1 MRLVI
6 NRSQADRKGVFGG
19 HKGVAFTLSTRVEF
33 TEEESQLLEHYRL
46 WDYSVMTQGGVP
58 VTLRSMAS
66 GDTQT
71 LDDVET
77 LLSNEGVVKR
87 SLDKIP
93 QLFEVLRSFGGS
105 EVVDYPRLRVD
116 ADL

>member
-19 HKGVAFTLSTRVEF
+19 HKGVAFTLSTQVEF
-33 TEEESQLLEHYRL
+33 TQEEQQLLDHYRV
-46 WDYSVMTQGGVP
+46 WGYSVLTQGGLP
-58 VTLRSMAS
+58 VTLRDMAN

-71 LDDVET
+71 LEDVET
-77 LLSNEGVVKR
+77 LLSNENVIKR

-93 QLFEVLRSFGGS
+93 RLFMVLRSFGGS
-105 EVVDYPRLRVD
+105 EAVDYPRTSD
-116 ADL
+116 DEDL

>member
-1 MRLVI
+1 VRLVI

-19 HKGVAFTLSTRVEF
+19 HKGVAFTLSTKVEF
-33 TEEESQLLEHYRL
+33 TQEERQLLDHYRL
-46 WDYSVMTQGGVP
+46 WDYSVLTQGGMP
-58 VTLRSMAS
+58 VTLRAMAS

-77 LLSNEGVVKR
+77 LLSNEGVIKR
-87 SLDKIP
+87 SLDKVP

-105 EVVDYPRLRVD
+105 EVVDYPRIRVD